1 MGAKEKRKGGEGYW
15 TPDVMEPA
23 LAGAGV
29 VAGGV
34 ATGVA
39 RLIPKVASAAGDAI
53 SAFDAMTGGRQ
64 TRNAISKIP
73 TALGGGNPSVMLA
86 ERGLRY
92 LSEIGL
98 KSQEAEKKKKLAGQ

>member
-1 MGAKEKRKGGEGYW
+1 
-15 TPDVMEPA
+15 

-39 RLIPKVASAAGDAI
+39 RLIPKVASVAGDAV
-53 SAFDAMTGGRQ
+53 SAFDSITGGRQ